1 MLINYCKETDMVNT
15 KSVKKD
21 FVIYSV
27 VTGGYDK
34 ILPVNIVDELCDYY
48 IISNEKIDLPYPW
61 KLLLPDNR
69 GLGNKDFNRFYKIN
83 PHLIFPDYTKS
94 LYIDGNI
101 ALHNKLYEWGSKHLD
116 ETGLAIYSHPERDN
130 IFDEGRICSYIGT
143 DYFWLIKRQLKNYKS
158 QGFNANGLFEANILL
173 RKHNDAKV
181 IDLMSIWWAE
191 YINSK
196 NAKRDQ
202 LALPYV
208 LWRADYPVKILGQSD
223 ARFEHLYFEYMPH
236 VSNRH
241 STFSTKIKKIINRT
255 LGRF

>member
-1 MLINYCKETDMVNT
+1 MVNIER
-15 KSVKKD
+15 VQKD

-34 ILPVNIVDELCDYY
+34 IIPVNIVDEFCDYY
-48 IISNEKIDLPYPW
+48 VISNERIDLPYPW
-61 KLLLPDNR
+61 KLLIPDNR

-83 PHLIFPDYTKS
+83 PHYIFPNHTIS
-94 LYIDGNI
+94 IYIDGNI
-101 ALHNKLYEWGSKHLD
+101 ALHDKLSHWGRKQLN

-130 IFDEGRICSYIGT
+130 IFDEGKICSYIGT
-143 DYFWLIKRQLKNYKS
+143 DFFWLIKKQLKRYKL
-158 QGFNANGLFEANILL
+158 QGFNQKGLFEANILL

-181 IDLMSIWWAE
+181 IDLMTLWWSE
-191 YINSK
+191 YQNRK

-208 LWRADYPVKILGQSD
+208 LWRLDYSIKNLGPSD

-236 VSNRH
+236 ASNRH
-241 STFSTKIKKIINRT
+241 SAFSTKIKKIINRT
-255 LGRF
+255 LGRLCYE